1 MKEPMKPIT
10 ITGGCGLIGSRVAKV
25 LAGEGLSVV
34 VLDKVSPEE
43 RGIVFPETVVCRQV
57 DLRDQEKAREALRGS
72 GVVLHLAANIGA
84 LSYMHD
90 HQAEII
96 SEISAVDASLYPL
109 LVAENVPAVIYSSSS
124 MVFER
129 SLQYPYTEEDL
140 VNTPPPVNV
149 YGFSKL
155 SGEYFCRAFHSQYNL
170 PYVIIRYH
178 NVYGPGEYKKG
189 ISPGDIHVIPAL
201 IEKVLSGQYPLRLLG
216 GLEATRSF
224 TFIDDAVEATV
235 MLVKQVLLKNQKVM
249 NTDFNIGP
257 AKATKI
263 LDLAQKTWEL
273 LGDGR
278 PFKYVVEDT
287 NAVSAKKRELDP
299 SKIRSVIGWETKVS
313 LEDGIKKTAEWIK
326 QQR

>member
-149 YGFSKL
+149 YG
-155 SGEYFCRAFHSQYNL
+155 
-170 PYVIIRYH
+170 
-178 NVYGPGEYKKG
+178 PGEYKKG

-257 AKATKI
+257 EKATKI